1 MIGQDFTL
9 YPTFSG
15 LESAKIVNSMPETEQ
30 NNDISG

>member
-15 LESAKIVNSMPETEQ
+15 LELSSIVDSMTETEQ
-30 NNDISG
+30 NNNIYA